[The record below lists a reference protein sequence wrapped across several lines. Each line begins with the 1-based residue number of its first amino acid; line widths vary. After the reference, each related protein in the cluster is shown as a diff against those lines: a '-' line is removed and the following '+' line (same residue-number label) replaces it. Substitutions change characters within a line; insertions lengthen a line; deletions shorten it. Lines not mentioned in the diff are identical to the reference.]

1 MKSSMKQDLR
11 VGVRLCLVA
20 GVLVGLISSMSGCY
34 REVISAE
41 GIGADETYTRR
52 ARSSETKIDK
62 AIDDVF
68 REIEE

>member
-1 MKSSMKQDLR
+1 VLIGMVSS
-11 VGVRLCLVA
+11 V
-20 GVLVGLISSMSGCY
+20 SGCY

-62 AIDDVF
+62 AIDNVI

>member
-1 MKSSMKQDLR
+1 MKSSMKQGIR
-11 VGVRLCLVA
+11 GVVLVS
-20 GVLVGLISSMSGCY
+20 VLVGLVSSMSGCY

-62 AIDDVF
+62 AIDDVI
-68 REIEE
+68 REIED

>member
-1 MKSSMKQDLR
+1 MKRSMNQ
-11 VGVRLCLVA
+11 GVRGGVRVSLIA
-20 GVLVGLISSMSGCY
+20 GVLVGLVSSMSGCY

-62 AIDDVF
+62 AIDDVI
-68 REIEE
+68 REIED